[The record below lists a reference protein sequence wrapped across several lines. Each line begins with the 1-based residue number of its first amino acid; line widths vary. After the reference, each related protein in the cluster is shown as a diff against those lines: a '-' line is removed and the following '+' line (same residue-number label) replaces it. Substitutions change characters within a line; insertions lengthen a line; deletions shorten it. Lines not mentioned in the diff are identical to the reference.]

1 MEGFLCDCLSDWLVG
16 VSPVF
21 ELGHLELKC
30 YLDNYIQLL
39 VIECRFIS
47 NIKLL
52 NSLDFFYSGQLEDCV
67 CRKSSGVI
75 THINYDD
82 VKWLHFTEVRGIQR
96 TKKYI

>member
-47 NIKLL
+47 NI
-52 NSLDFFYSGQLEDCV
+52 SC
-67 CRKSSGVI
+67 
-75 THINYDD
+75 
-82 VKWLHFTEVRGIQR
+82 
-96 TKKYI
+96 